1 MAADRLLLT
10 EITFHV
16 RFAETDQMGI
26 VHHSVYP
33 VYFEEGRSALSRRY
47 EMPYSQLEQM
57 GYSLALTELNIRFLA
72 PAHYDELITVRTW
85 IERILSRGID
95 FGYEVLRPSDQS
107 LLVTGQTKQ
116 ICVNREAQVSRLPEA
131 WIGPFKSK
139 AGIE

>member
-10 EITFHV
+10 EITFYV

-33 VYFEEGRSALSRRY
+33 IYFEEGRSALSRQHGA
-47 EMPYSQLEQM
+47 PYSDLERM
-57 GYSLALTELNIRFLA
+57 GYSLALSELIVRFAA
-72 PAHYDELITVRTW
+72 PARYDEEITVRTW
-85 IERILSRGID
+85 IEQILSRGIN
-95 FGYEVLRPSDQS
+95 FRYEVARTADQQ

-116 ICVNREAQVSRLPEA
+116 ICIDRQGQVKRLPEA
-131 WIGPFKSK
+131 WISRLKSN

>member
-33 VYFEEGRSALSRRY
+33 VYFEEGRSALSRQH
-47 EMPYSQLEQM
+47 EMPYSKLEQM
-57 GYSLALTELNIRFLA
+57 GYSLALSELNVRFLA
-72 PAHYDELITVRTW
+72 PAHYDELLTVRTW

-95 FGYEVLRPSDQS
+95 FGYEVVRATDGE
-107 LLVTGQTKQ
+107 LLVTGRTKQ
-116 ICVNREAQVSRLPEA
+116 ICVDRQGQVRRLPEA
-131 WIGPFKSK
+131 WIGPLKTK